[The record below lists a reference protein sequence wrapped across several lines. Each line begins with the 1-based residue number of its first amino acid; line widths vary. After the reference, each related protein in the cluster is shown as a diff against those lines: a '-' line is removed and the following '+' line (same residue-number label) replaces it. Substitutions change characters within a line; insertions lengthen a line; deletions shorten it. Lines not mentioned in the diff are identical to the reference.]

1 MPTIQEI
8 AKLCKVSTST
18 VSRVLNN
25 HPYVSEKIRREVLRV
40 IEEMNYTPHFL
51 ARGLRTNSSKLL
63 AVSVP
68 KADHPF
74 FAGLIKGI
82 SLQAL
87 EFNYKVCVFQ
97 TFYCK
102 ENELELMKLLQN
114 REVDGIILGALENMW
129 DDIAPYL
136 KRGPILM
143 CNEFHE
149 TAPVPIL
156 CYNEFES
163 GYTAVRHLIERGY
176 RDIGFCFDTANSAA
190 QNMRKKGYLA
200 ALSDHN
206 LPYREEW
213 IFDGAFSI
221 LDGIRI
227 MDRIHHLPEKKPTA
241 LFSGSDQVAAGLIK
255 QAVNLGYSVPGD
267 LAVIG
272 YDNQPICRVTT
283 PTITSI
289 DTPVEQLGR
298 QAVTRLL
305 ACLTE
310 ELPLKREVTL
320 FPTALVVREST

>member
-8 AKLCKVSTST
+8 AKLSKVSTST

-25 HPYVSEKIRREVLRV
+25 HPYVSERKRKEVLRV
-40 IEEMNYTPHFL
+40 IEEMNYTPHSL

-87 EFNYKVCVFQ
+87 EFDYKVCVFQ

-102 ENELELMKLLQN
+102 ENEFQLMKLLKN

-136 KRGPILM
+136 KGGPILM

-149 TAPVPIL
+149 TASVPIL
-156 CYNEFES
+156 CYDEFEA
-163 GYTAVRHLIERGY
+163 GYTAVRHLIDRGY
-176 RDIGFCFDTANSAA
+176 RDIGFCFDTANSEA

-200 ALSDHN
+200 ALSDHG

-213 IFDGAFSI
+213 IFEGAFSI

-227 MDRIHHLPEKKPTA
+227 MDEIHLLGKKPTA

-255 QAVNLGYSVPGD
+255 QAVNLGYGVPDD

-289 DTPVEQLGR
+289 DIPVEQLGR
-298 QAVTRLL
+298 EAVKRLL
-305 ACLTE
+305 ACLQE
-310 ELPLKREVTL
+310 GLPLKREVTL
-320 FPTALVVREST
+320 FPTALVAREST